1 MRFSCPEEIP
11 GSHQSS
17 HQESARRKSSP
28 TSMKSIMKSI
38 LSATLFVTAA
48 VLCAAV
54 LAQAQTVSTIYNFT
68 DSPTS
73 GANPWYVTLVQGTN
87 GNFYGTTYNGG
98 KYVSG
103 TIFDVTPGGQQKI
116 LYSFGGSAN
125 DGAYPT
131 GGLTLGTDG
140 NFYGTTQQGGS
151 ESQGIIFKI
160 TPTGTYTILH
170 NFNAFIDGAF
180 PWGPPILA
188 SDGNFYGTSSGG
200 GPNDRGLVYKITS
213 SGTFSE
219 VYRFDVAHGYSPVA
233 PPTQGADGFLYIP
246 VVQGGTYFCG
256 TIVQISTAGVLN
268 NTYDFPCGP
277 GGSFPLGPLVQAEN
291 GDFYST
297 TQDGGAN
304 GEGTIYQVT
313 TGLAVTVL
321 HSFGVNFGD
330 GTFPAAGLLLATD
343 GNYYSATAEGGTY
356 DDGTLFNTT
365 TGGTYTSLFNFNNSA
380 NLLQMSPLSPPVQGT
395 SGLLYGVTEFGG
407 GANDGTVYTLNMGLA
422 PFVNTALFSG
432 KEGETVT
439 LLGTH
444 LTGTTEVTFNGS
456 AANFKVLSDTHLAA
470 IIPPGATTGPIRV
483 VTPSSELLSRKTFV
497 VKER

>member
-1 MRFSCPEEIP
+1 MQFSCPEEFP
-11 GSHQSS
+11 GSQKK
-17 HQESARRKSSP
+17 SARRKSAP

-48 VLCAAV
+48 VLCAAMF
-54 LAQAQTVSTIYNFT
+54 AQAQTVTTIYNFT

-87 GNFYGTTYNGG
+87 GSFYGTTYNGG
-98 KYVSG
+98 KNVSG
-103 TIFDVTPGGQQKI
+103 TIFSVTPGGQQKI
-116 LYSFGGSAN
+116 LYSFAGGTT

-151 ESQGIIFKI
+151 QSEGIIFKI

-170 NFNAFIDGAF
+170 NFNSFIDGAF

-219 VYRFDVAHGYSPVA
+219 VYRFDVTHGYSPIA

-246 VVQGGTYFCG
+246 VAQGGTYFCG

-297 TQDGGAN
+297 TQDGGTN

-313 TGLAVTVL
+313 TGLAVTIL
-321 HSFGVNFGD
+321 HSFGADFGD
-330 GTFPAAGLLLATD
+330 GTFPAAGMLLATD
-343 GNYYSATAEGGTY
+343 GNYYSATAEGGAN

-365 TGGTYTSLFNFNNSA
+365 TSGTYTSLYSFNNST
-380 NLLQMSPLSPPVQGT
+380 NLLQMSPLAPPVQGT
-395 SGLLYGVTEFGG
+395 NGLLYGVTEFGG
-407 GANDGTVYTLNMGLA
+407 GANDGTVYSLNMGLA
-422 PFVNTALFSG
+422 AFVNTALFSG

-444 LTGTTEVTFNGS
+444 LTGTKAVTFNGS
-456 AANFKVLSDTHLAA
+456 AANFKVLSDTHLTATV
-470 IIPPGATTGPIRV
+470 PPGATTGPIE
-483 VTPSSELLSRKTFV
+483 VTTPRATLQSRKTFV
-497 VKER
+497 IKP